1 MGCGLTNAKSQES
14 INLSDPTMRDHF
26 AFGGGRRICPGYHVA
41 ERSFFIGFSRLLWAF
56 DIKPKPGAKL
66 PLPRGEYA
74 YSGLGNV
81 IDPWM
86 PSDSGF
92 HGVMPGSRGKDLP
105 FMLVLRD
112 EKRRAV
118 IEQEY
123 QQEMAN
129 FESVL
134 SMGDL

>member
-1 MGCGLTNAKSQES
+1 
-14 INLSDPTMRDHF
+14 MRDHF
-26 AFGGGRRICPGYHVA
+26 AFGAGRRICPGYHVA

-56 DIKPKPGAKL
+56 DIQPKPGAAL
-66 PLPRGEYA
+66 PLPRGTCA
-74 YSGLGNV
+74 IHLQGDVTDLCARK
-81 IDPWM
+81 
-86 PSDSGF
+86 DSGF
-92 HGVMPGSRGKDLP
+92 NGVMPGSRGKDLP